1 MDQIC
6 LNIIVKLLHVK
17 TFFINYDIK
26 NSLEAGPDPHAGA
39 GVAGVDESLARVHGL
54 GVGSI
59 PECGEFAL
67 ERPAGL
73 RRRGVEDGVRGA
85 EVRPVGVEQLHA
97 EAVLGAEGG
106 AVHHVG
112 HLALAAPRH
121 LGQLHLHA
129 APRRLPHLQRGVEA
143 RVGGLE
149 AGLDNLQGTRN
160 DGSGGASNTK
170 TR

>member
-1 MDQIC
+1 M
-6 LNIIVKLLHVK
+6 
-17 TFFINYDIK
+17 
-26 NSLEAGPDPHAGA
+26 
-39 GVAGVDESLARVHGL
+39 AGVDESLARVHGL

-106 AVHHVG
+106 AVHHVR

-149 AGLDNLQGTRN
+149 AGLDNLQGTSD

-170 TR
+170 TRWKSNKARIRWAVEMF